1 MNKLVEKVKSAAEGL
16 GEVKIM
22 EVCGGH
28 THTIM
33 RYGLRSV
40 LPENVKLVSGPGC
53 PVCVTSQHDIDCMIE
68 LALQGVKVATY
79 GDMVRV
85 PGSKMSL
92 GDARARGADVQVVY
106 SVDQVKE
113 KDRVFFG
120 IGFETTTPMTAK
132 LLKDG
137 FVVYSTHKT
146 MPQAMKAL
154 AKDTKIDGFIDPGH
168 VATITGS
175 RAWEEM
181 KLGIPQVIAGFS
193 PEAIMRAVCLLLEMI
208 KEKKARVVN
217 DYREVVFPEGNTA
230 AKKLVSET
238 MRETDAEWRGL
249 GVIKRSGLVPRKKE
263 QDAKLVFAEKLVE
276 VKSTRKTACRCGD
289 VVRGL
294 IEPSECPLF
303 AKTCTPDNPQG
314 ACMVSQTEGAC
325 AIAYVYGRN

>member
-1 MNKLVEKVKSAAEGL
+1 MNKLVERARKAASGL
-16 GEVKIM
+16 GETRIM

-33 RYGLRSV
+33 RYGLRGI
-40 LPENVKLVSGPGC
+40 LPENIKLVSGPGC

-68 LALQGVKVATY
+68 LALSGVKVATY
-79 GDMVRV
+79 GDMVKV

-92 GDARARGADVQVVY
+92 EDARARGADIQVVY
-106 SVDQVKE
+106 SVDQLKE

-137 FVVYSTHKT
+137 FMVYSAHKT

-154 AKDTKIDGFIDPGH
+154 TKETKIDAFIDPGH

-175 RAWEEM
+175 KEWEKM

-208 KEKKARVVN
+208 KENKAGVVN

-230 AKKLVSET
+230 AKKLVSKT
-238 MRETDAEWRGL
+238 MKQYDSEWRGI
-249 GVIKRSGLVPRKKE
+249 GVIKGSGLVPRRKE
-263 QDAKLVFAEKLVE
+263 LDARLVFASELAK
-276 VKSTRKTACRCGD
+276 VKSFRKSACRCGE

-294 IEPSECPLF
+294 IEPNECPLF

-314 ACMVSQTEGAC
+314 ACMVSETEGAC
-325 AIAYVYGRN
+325 AIAYVYGRS

>member
-1 MNKLVEKVKSAAEGL
+1 MNKLIERVKNAAKGL
-16 GEVKIM
+16 GKVKIM

-33 RYGLRSV
+33 RYGLRGI
-40 LPENVKLVSGPGC
+40 LPENVQLVSGPGC
-53 PVCVTSQHDIDCMIE
+53 PVCVTSQYDIDCMIE
-68 LALQGVKVATY
+68 LALNGVRVATY
-79 GDMVRV
+79 GDMVKV

-92 GDARARGADVQVVY
+92 EDARAKGADVQVVY
-106 SVDQVKE
+106 SVDQVRE

-154 AKDTKIDGFIDPGH
+154 AKETRIDAFIDPGH

-175 RAWEEM
+175 RAWKELN
-181 KLGIPQVIAGFS
+181 LGIPQVIAGFS
-193 PEAIMRAVCLLLEMI
+193 PEAIIRAVCLLLEMI
-208 KEKKARVVN
+208 KEKKTGVVN
-217 DYREVVFPEGNTA
+217 DYQEVVFPKGNTA
-230 AKKLVSET
+230 AKKLVSKT
-238 MRETDAEWRGL
+238 MKQVDSEWRGIGL
-249 GVIKRSGLVPRKKE
+249 IKGSGLAPRKKE
-263 QDAKLVFAEKLVE
+263 LDARLVFREMLAG
-276 VKSTRKTACRCGD
+276 VKSTRKSACRCGE

-294 IEPSECPLF
+294 IEPNECPLF
-303 AKTCTPDNPQG
+303 AKACTPEHPQG